1 MDKYVNDR
9 NNYEKIEPFDWA
21 LDLEMNEDWAIW
33 ESEITNRLIAH
44 AKASIIKKNK
54 KQKRENNE

>member
-9 NNYEKIEPFDWA
+9 NNHEKIEPFDWN

-33 ESEITNRLIAH
+33 ENEISTGAILK
-44 AKASIIKKNK
+44 AKANVIKKNK
-54 KQKRENNE
+54 KQKGE

>member
-9 NNYEKIEPFDWA
+9 NNHEKIEPFDWE

-33 ESEITNRLIAH
+33 ENEMSSSFLLKG
-44 AKASIIKKNK
+44 KANVIKKNK
-54 KQKRENNE
+54 KQMGE

>member
-1 MDKYVNDR
+1 MSKYVNDR

-33 ESEITNRLIAH
+33 ESEISSGTFLK
-44 AKASIIKKNK
+44 AKANVIKKNK
-54 KQKRENNE
+54 KQKGE

>member
-9 NNYEKIEPFDWA
+9 NNHEKIEPFDWD

-33 ESEITNRLIAH
+33 ENEISIGAFLK
-44 AKASIIKKNK
+44 AKANVIKKNK
-54 KQKRENNE
+54 KQKGE